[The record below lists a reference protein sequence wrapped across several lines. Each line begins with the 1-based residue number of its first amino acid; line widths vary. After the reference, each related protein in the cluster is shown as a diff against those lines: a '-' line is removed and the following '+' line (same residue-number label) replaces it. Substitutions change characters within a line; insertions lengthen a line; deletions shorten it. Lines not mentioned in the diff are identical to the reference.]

1 MIHVDPPFDLGES
14 LKGTQTYVDELGAAQ
29 TKIINKHWEGA
40 VFEFPDV
47 DRSPSVRGGKSR
59 RSGGTIKAVCV
70 RNISGGQLVVKS
82 QLCAFATS
90 WSGGGEANVFGSVAA
105 LATDINVF
113 CGVGDPEWHGKSTG
127 VEDNDLFWVVIGG
140 RVKVEVKASEN
151 IAVGDLLA
159 SSANDGEA
167 QEFVTTAD
175 TSTDDETGAI
185 INLAVANAQNVIGR
199 ALEADSNVTNGDLL
213 WAQINVKY

>member
-70 RNISGGQLVVKS
+70 RNISGGNLVVKS
-82 QLCAFATS
+82 QLCKFATS
-90 WSGGGEANVFGSVAA
+90 WSGGGEANVFGSVDA
-105 LATDINVF
+105 LTSGAGAF

-127 VEDNDLFWVVIGG
+127 VADNDLFWVVIGG
-140 RVKVEVKASEN
+140 RVKVEVNASEN
-151 IAVGDLLA
+151 IAVGDLL
-159 SSANDGEA
+159 SSGADGEA
-167 QEFVTTAD
+167 VEYAD
-175 TSTDDETGAI
+175 TSTDDQTGVI
-185 INLAVANAQNVIGR
+185 VNAAHNIIGR
-199 ALEADSNVTNGDLL
+199 ALEADSSVSDGDLL
-213 WAQINVKY
+213 WAQIDVRY

>member
-29 TKIINKHWEGA
+29 TKTINKHWEGA

-47 DRSPSVRGGKSR
+47 DRSPSIRGGKSR
-59 RSGGTIKAVCV
+59 RSGGTVKAVCV

-82 QLCAFATS
+82 QLCQFAAS
-90 WSGGGEANVFGSVAA
+90 WSGGGEANVFGSVDR
-105 LATDINVF
+105 LATNVGEF

-151 IAVGDLLA
+151 IAVGDLLC

-167 QEFVTTAD
+167 QEYAD
-175 TSTDDETGAI
+175 TSTDDQTGVIVGA
-185 INLAVANAQNVIGR
+185 AHNVIGR
-199 ALEADSNVTNGDLL
+199 ALEVDANVTAGDLL
-213 WAQINVKY
+213 WAQIDVRY

>member
-14 LKGTQTYVDELGAAQ
+14 LKGTQTTVDADGGTT

-70 RNISGGQLVVKS
+70 RNISGGALVVKS
-82 QLCAFATS
+82 QLCQFAAS
-90 WSGGGEANVFGSVAA
+90 WSGGGEANVFGAVDRLTTNA
-105 LATDINVF
+105 NEF

-140 RVKVEVKASEN
+140 RVKVEVNASAN

-159 SSANDGEA
+159 SSADDGEA
-167 QEFVTTAD
+167 QEFVATAD
-175 TSTDDETGAI
+175 TDTDDQTGAI
-185 INLAVANAQNVIGR
+185 IAAAASDIRNIIGR
-199 ALEADSNVTNGDLL
+199 ALEADSSVSDGDLL
-213 WAQINVKY
+213 WAQIDVRY